1 MCINDISIE
10 KKKTQTLVY
19 FKSLQTPL
27 VDINFGAEVLIF
39 TTQ

>member
-10 KKKTQTLVY
+10 KKTQTLVY

-27 VDINFGAEVLIF
+27 VDINFGAEVLIL